1 VYSQFRT
8 IEGIGVLKLI
18 LEQNGFAEFKLVKKG
33 EDWDILDTD
42 ENQSGTKGAL
52 SERAQSGTNGAL
64 KPRFVLYTGTESA
77 EEKEIIRNVYNSNWS
92 VLSNNIRTK
101 LEKMGSNNFMGE
113 IIKVFMITSSGAE
126 GINLENTR
134 FVHIAEP
141 YWHPVRVEQVI
152 GRAKRICSHRNLPEH
167 LRNIQVYLYLSVMS
181 EEQIKNE
188 RNIELRTKDVSRI
201 DQQTPVTTDE
211 YLFELANTK
220 EQINKQILNAVKET
234 AMDCALYKS
243 DSKDLVCYTFGKV
256 SSNEFSTVPILEQD
270 ATQHAEMNV
279 KKQKMTGVIVEIMGK
294 KYIAKATNDK
304 NVKEIYDIDT
314 KDYVGKAILENKQW
328 RLE

>member
-1 VYSQFRT
+1 
-8 IEGIGVLKLI
+8 
-18 LEQNGFAEFKLVKKG
+18 
-33 EDWDILDTD
+33 
-42 ENQSGTKGAL
+42 
-52 SERAQSGTNGAL
+52 
-64 KPRFVLYTGTESA
+64 
-77 EEKEIIRNVYNSNWS
+77 
-92 VLSNNIRTK
+92 
-101 LEKMGSNNFMGE
+101 
-113 IIKVFMITSSGAE
+113 
-126 GINLENTR
+126 LENTR